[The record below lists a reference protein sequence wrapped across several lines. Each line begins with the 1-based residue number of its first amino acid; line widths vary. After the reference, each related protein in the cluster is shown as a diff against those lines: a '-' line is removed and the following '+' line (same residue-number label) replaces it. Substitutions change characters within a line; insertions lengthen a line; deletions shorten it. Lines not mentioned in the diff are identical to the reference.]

1 MASNMDEKKS
11 GLLTR
16 RQALLSIATITAGAT
31 IIAGA
36 PRAVFGAT
44 PAKDKIK
51 FLAIGDFGTGDDNQ
65 FGIAAQMLRA
75 HQASPVDFV
84 LAVGDN
90 IYPDGGGRHFVKKF
104 ERPYGGLI
112 REGVPFHAVLGN
124 HDVKDGRGDQCRYPL
139 FNMNGRSYYTVKTGD
154 GLVEFFM
161 LDSNDFGMAQFGWLE
176 SALKESTA
184 KWKIAVFHHPIYS
197 SAESHGSSLG
207 LRARI
212 EPLFAR
218 YGVNVAISGHDHVYE
233 RIKPQQGVQYFVT
246 GAGGKVRQGDVDLRS
261 PFRAMSYD
269 RDNHFMQMVIEDQQ
283 ISYQTITRAGVV
295 IDQGTIAPRAIAM
308 AASVR

>member
-1 MASNMDEKKS
+1 MDEKKS

-36 PRAVFGAT
+36 PRAVFGAR

-65 FGIAAQMLRA
+65 FGIGAQMLRA
-75 HQASPVDFV
+75 HQASPLDFV

-90 IYPDGGGRHFVKKF
+90 IYPDGGGRHFAKKF
-104 ERPYGGLI
+104 ERPYAGLI
-112 REGVPFHAVLGN
+112 RAGVPFHAVLGN
-124 HDVKDGRGDQCRYPL
+124 HDVKDGRRDQCQYPL
-139 FNMNGRSYYTVKTGD
+139 FNMNGRSYYTVKKGD
-154 GLVEFFM
+154 GLAEFFM

-176 SALKESTA
+176 SALKDSTA
-184 KWKIAVFHHPIYS
+184 KWKIAIFHHPIYS
-197 SAESHGSSLG
+197 SAGEHGPSLG

-233 RIKPQQGVQYFVT
+233 RVKPLQGVQYFVT
-246 GAGGKVRQGDVDLRS
+246 GAGGKVRPGDIDLRS

-283 ISYQTITRAGVV
+283 ISFQTITRAGAVV
-295 IDQGTIAPRAIAM
+295 DQGAITPRAIAM
-308 AASVR
+308 AASVG

>member
-16 RQALLSIATITAGAT
+16 RQALLSIATITASA
-31 IIAGA
+31 ALA
-36 PRAVFGAT
+36 PRAIFGAQ

-51 FLAIGDFGTGDDNQ
+51 LLAIGDFGTGDGEQ
-65 FGIAAQMLRA
+65 MQIAAQMLRD
-75 HQASPVDFV
+75 HKTSPLDFV

-90 IYPDGGGRHFVKKF
+90 IYPDGGGRHFVQKF
-104 ERPYGGLI
+104 ERPYAGLI

-124 HDVKDGRGDQCRYPL
+124 HDVKDGRRDQCQYPL
-139 FNMNGRSYYTVKTGD
+139 FNMNGRAYYTVKKGD

-161 LDSNDFGMAQFGWLE
+161 LDSNDYDMAQAGWLE

-197 SAESHGSSLG
+197 SAERHGSDLR

-218 YGVNVAISGHDHVYE
+218 YGVNLAISGHDHVYE
-233 RIKPQQGVQYFVT
+233 RVKPQKGVQYFVT
-246 GAGGKVRQGDVDLRS
+246 GAGGKLRQGDINLRS

-269 RDNHFMQMVIEDQQ
+269 RDNHYMQMVIEDQQ
-283 ISYQTITRAGVV
+283 ISFQTITRAGAV
-295 IDQGTIAPRAIAM
+295 IDQGIISPRAM
-308 AASVR
+308 AVSVR